1 MNHIPMPSNPQ
12 VSAETLGQ
20 IALIQSMVSHLPNQE
35 SVMKFV
41 RRGLENIPGI
51 TGVSYSILDKA
62 VPEKE
67 YDAPNQPHERRFP
80 LKFSGMVFGDIC
92 FNIVTPHL
100 FEPYIPYLENL
111 GHMLGVVFE
120 ERRQR
125 QLNEAHRNEL
135 ERRVFERT
143 QQLEKEIKEHQRSQ
157 KFLDSIIN
165 NTRNVIFVKDFEGR
179 FTLVNH
185 QFCQIFNLRQDQV
198 IGRRPNDIFPEE
210 IAEQHLQND
219 RRVLAQKEPITFNEH
234 AELSDGR
241 HEYLSIKYP
250 IFNDDG
256 EVYAVGG
263 ISTDISEIKKVENE
277 LRLDEAR
284 LEALLTL
291 SQMTDADIQ
300 AISDYALKEAIHHT
314 KSKIGYLV
322 FTSPDESEVT
332 LFSLEGDP
340 LYFCGFEA
348 GRSSY
353 SVAEMGLCGEA
364 VRQRKPVVTNEI
376 SPSDESSSF
385 SNCLKSPVRHLS
397 VPIFEGRRVV
407 AVAGVGNKPQNYD
420 EADVRQL
427 KLLMQ
432 GMWRMVQRM
441 RAEEEKKELEKRL
454 RQAYKMESIGTLAG
468 GIAHDFNNILSAIF
482 GYTELSLGE
491 TAPGSFLNSNLKNVL
506 SAARRAKDLVA
517 HILAFSRQSEQELM
531 PIQLNPIVKEV
542 LKFIRASLPTT
553 IEIRQNIK
561 GNPNVMADPTQIHQ
575 VLMNLCTNAGQAMSG
590 GTGIL
595 EVTLETMELDDEFT
609 TRHPGLRTGVYV
621 KLTVSDT
628 GHGIPS
634 EIMDRIFDPFF
645 TTKERGQG
653 TGMGLAVVHGIVKTY
668 GGLIT
673 VYSDRTKGT
682 VFNVFLPAI
691 EQRSAEK
698 ARPAKMMVGGSE
710 RILFVDD
717 EKALVDLG
725 VTMLGS
731 LGYSV
736 TGETSSPAALEIFSR
751 SPDDF
756 DLVITDLTMPQMTGD
771 RLARKIMQ
779 IRPDIPII
787 LCTGFSA
794 SVNEDSAMAMGIRAF
809 VRKPIL
815 NYQIAEIIRKA
826 LDGSPSGEQM
836 ENHP

>member
-1 MNHIPMPSNPQ
+1 MNHIPMPSNQQ
-12 VSAETLGQ
+12 VSAEILGQ
-20 IALIQSMVSHLPNQE
+20 IALIQSMVSHLPHQE

-41 RRGLENIPGI
+41 RRGLEGIPGI
-51 TGVSYSILDKA
+51 TDVAYSILNQA
-62 VPEKE
+62 VAEKE
-67 YDAPNQPHERRFP
+67 YDTSFQNLKRRFP
-80 LKFSGMVFGDIC
+80 LKFNGMVFGDIC
-92 FNIVTPHL
+92 FNIAAPHL
-100 FEPYIPYLENL
+100 FDPYVPYLENL

-125 QLNEAHRNEL
+125 QLNEAHRSEL
-135 ERRVFERT
+135 EQRVFERT
-143 QQLEKEIKEHQRSQ
+143 QQLEKEISEHQRSQ

-165 NTRNVIFVKDFEGR
+165 NTRNVIYVKDFEGR

-185 QFCQIFNLRQDQV
+185 QFCRIFNLRQEQV
-198 IGRRPNDIFPEE
+198 IGHRPADIFSEE

-219 RRVLAQKEPITFNEH
+219 KRVLAQKEPITFTEH
-234 AELSDGR
+234 ADLSDGR

-250 IFNDDG
+250 IFNDAG

-263 ISTDISEIKKVENE
+263 ISTDITEIKKVENE

-300 AISDYALKEAIHHT
+300 AISDYALKEAIRLT
-314 KSKIGYLV
+314 KSKIGYLA
-322 FTSPDESEVT
+322 FTTPDESEIT
-332 LFSLEGDP
+332 LFSLEGEA
-340 LYFCGFEA
+340 LNFCAFEE
-348 GRSSY
+348 GRSNY
-353 SVAEMGLCGEA
+353 KMTEMGLCGEA
-364 VRQRKPVVTNEI
+364 VRQRKPVVINEKSALDET
-376 SPSDESSSF
+376 SPLSHSLTS
-385 SNCLKSPVRHLS
+385 LVRHLS
-397 VPIFEGRRVV
+397 VPIFEGRRIV
-407 AVAGVGNKPQNYD
+407 AVAGVGNKPQDYD

-432 GMWRMVQRM
+432 GMWRMIQRM
-441 RAEEEKKELEKRL
+441 RAEEEKNELEKRL

-491 TAPGSFLNSNLKNVL
+491 TEPGSFLDSNLKNVL
-506 SAARRAKDLVA
+506 SAARRAKELVA

-531 PIQLNPIVKEV
+531 PIQLKPIVKEV
-542 LKFIRASLPTT
+542 LKFIRASLPAT

-561 GNPNVMADPTQIHQ
+561 GDPNILADPTQIHQ

-595 EVTLETMELDDEFT
+595 EVTLETMELDEAFT
-609 TRHPGLRTGVYV
+609 SRHPGLNAGVHV
-621 KLTVSDT
+621 KLAVSDT

-653 TGMGLAVVHGIVKTY
+653 TGMGLAVVHGIVKTF
-668 GGLIT
+668 GGQIT

-691 EQRSAEK
+691 EQRAAEK
-698 ARPAKMMVGGSE
+698 ARPSRKPEGGNE

-717 EKALVDLG
+717 EKTLVDLG

-731 LGYSV
+731 LGYDV
-736 TGETSSPAALEIFSR
+736 TGETSSPTALEIFSR
-751 SPDDF
+751 TPDDF

-771 RLARKIMQ
+771 RLAREMMEIK
-779 IRPDIPII
+779 PDIPII

-794 SVNEDSAMAMGIRAF
+794 SVNEESAMAMGIRAF
-809 VRKPIL
+809 VKKPIL
-815 NYQIAEIIRKA
+815 NHQIAEIIRKT
-826 LDGSPSGEQM
+826 LDRPTPQG
-836 ENHP
+836 